1 MAKSKMSDIIDIGV
15 LFLVISLVVILFFY
29 AIIKHG

>member
-1 MAKSKMSDIIDIGV
+1 MTKSKMSDFIDIAV
-15 LFLVISLVVILFFY
+15 LFLVISLVLILFFY